1 MRFDEHY
8 LTESTTP
15 NEKVY
20 QMVQKLHRNYDD
32 FIDGDL
38 GDRLDNYDNYEL
50 KDINIS
56 DLDLEEWDVQED
68 LVDNIVDEM
77 KKNKEYPPIV
87 VGDDMSIIDGIHRA
101 NALNKL
107 GFNKI
112 RAYVGV
118 SEWDLMNTI
127 L

>member
-118 SEWDLMNTI
+118 SE
-127 L
+127 